1 MWVCLNSRDNLG
13 GEVMPEICRFL
24 GIIITMYYNDHPPP
38 HFHVRYNQQKAIIDI
53 ETLSILE
60 GKLTPRVLGLV
71 IEWAAMHKSEL
82 MENWQLARQN
92 NPLEKI
98 EPLE

>member
-1 MWVCLNSRDNLG
+1 
-13 GEVMPEICRFL
+13 MPELSRFL

-60 GKLTPRVLGLV
+60 GKLSPRILGLV
-71 IEWAAMHKSEL
+71 VEWAAIHQAEL
-82 MENWQLARQN
+82 MQNWQLARLQT
-92 NPLEKI
+92 PLEPI
-98 EPLE
+98 APLE